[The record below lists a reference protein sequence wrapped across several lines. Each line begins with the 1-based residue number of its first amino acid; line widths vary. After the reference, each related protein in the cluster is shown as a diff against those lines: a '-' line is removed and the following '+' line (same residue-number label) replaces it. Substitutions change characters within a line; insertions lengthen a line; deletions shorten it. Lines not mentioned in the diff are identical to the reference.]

1 MKKSI
6 YILCGVGVLV
16 VCAAYACEGCSE
28 YMREK
33 EREKEKIE
41 RYNALM
47 ERLRTRGIY
56 LNGEDYTLDE
66 LNAIEGNY
74 FADRSLREKMIGNGD
89 AYYINW

>member
-6 YILCGVGVLV
+6 YILCGVVVLV

-47 ERLRTRGIY
+47 ERTNGILRIIRKTRNTC
-56 LNGEDYTLDE
+56 LMH
-66 LNAIEGNY
+66 IE
-74 FADRSLREKMIGNGD
+74 FC
-89 AYYINW
+89 